1 MNYEQEL
8 EFACRL
14 AKAAGENA
22 RLIRASGISA
32 ETKPDMSPVT
42 IADMENE
49 LMVRGAIEREFPDDG
64 TLGEE
69 GSSRSG
75 SSRRRWIIDPIDGTR
90 DFVRG
95 DRFWCVLIALEERG
109 EPVVGVAHFPL
120 LDETY

>member
-1 MNYEQEL
+1 MNYEREL

-22 RLIRASGISA
+22 RLT
-32 ETKPDMSPVT
+32 EK
-42 IADMENE
+42 ENG

-64 TLGEE
+64 ILGEE

-90 DFVRG
+90 DFVWG
-95 DRFWCVLIALEERG
+95 D
-109 EPVVGVAHFPL
+109 
-120 LDETY
+120 